1 MKEINWNALI
11 KPESEIRNIIQSI
24 INKYADL
31 AQMEQKNIII
41 FCKIMFSAGVEHQQ
55 SVIDLELMHKGT
67 YNAIGNKFV
76 DSMNDALKQA
86 EILALASELPLLL
99 ECGKDCFNNGIYYCN
114 DQLHDAVNSI
124 MEEGT
129 L

>member
-1 MKEINWNALI
+1 MNALI
-11 KPESEIRNIIQSI
+11 KPESEVHNIIQNI
-24 INKYADL
+24 INKYVDL
-31 AQMEQKNIII
+31 AQMERKNIIT
-41 FCKIMFSAGVEHQQ
+41 FCKFMFYAGEAYQQ
-55 SVIDLELMHKGT
+55 NVIDMELMHKGT

-76 DSMNDALKQA
+76 DSMNDALKKA